1 MIIIIIKTDD
11 IVTRF
16 MVSEI
21 LEDVSNIQKWEDT
34 PFTICDPEISEVL
47 DNRVPASRRA
57 PSLYVT
63 SGSALGSSDYS
74 GKISWTYTSPA
85 QYLWDDYFSADQ
97 VIANIEYNKSDE

>member
-34 PFTICDPEISEVL
+34 PFTICDPEIFQK
-47 DNRVPASRRA
+47 
-57 PSLYVT
+57 SLIIESQLPGVHPVYT

>member
-1 MIIIIIKTDD
+1 MIIIINTDD

-34 PFTICDPEISEVL
+34 PFTICDPEIFSKVL

-57 PSLYVT
+57 PSLYV
-63 SGSALGSSDYS
+63 GSSDYL